1 MVSSVDN
8 VRQWSTQTMLKVMKQ
23 TDQEQNA
30 TSGSFAS
37 RLLGDYGIDSSDDA
51 TDSGT
56 YDLLNRIAD
65 QQDNDASS
73 VETLKQPDSVMSPD
87 FAAFIKQQLEAMKKE
102 PGKAEQ
108 ADSML
113 KALEAGTLT
122 VADAAEGKSVQLVAP
137 DKVSTQENKVTDLTS
152 KDWGSFLRDHLTREN
167 GGMFS
172 RNKDGSYID
181 RQSGQ
186 NAFYGSLG
194 DKSYYLTWPSS
205 TTR

>member
-8 VRQWSTQTMLKVMKQ
+8 VRQWSTLTMLKVMKQ

-30 TSGSFAS
+30 TSGSLAS
-37 RLLGDYGIDSSDDA
+37 RLLSDYGIDSSDDS

-65 QQDNDASS
+65 QQDDAASS
-73 VETLKQPDSVMSPD
+73 TDTVKQPDSVTSAD
-87 FAAFIKQQLEAMKKE
+87 FAAFIKQQLEEMKKE
-102 PGKAEQ
+102 PGKASQ
-108 ADSML
+108 ADAML
-113 KALEAGTLT
+113 NALEAGTLT

-137 DKVSTQENKVTDLTS
+137 SKVSTQEIKVTDLTS

-167 GGMFS
+167 GGIFS
-172 RNKDGSYID
+172 RNDDGSYID

>member
-8 VRQWSTQTMLKVMKQ
+8 VRQWSTLTMLKVMKQ
-23 TDQEQNA
+23 TDHEQNA
-30 TSGSFAS
+30 TSGSLAS
-37 RLLGDYGIDSSDDA
+37 RLLSDYGIDSSDDA
-51 TDSGT
+51 SDSGT

-65 QQDNDASS
+65 QQDDTTPSTDT
-73 VETLKQPDSVMSPD
+73 VKQPDSVTSAD
-87 FAAFIKQQLEAMKKE
+87 FATFIKQRLEEMKTE
-102 PGKAEQ
+102 PGKASQ
-108 ADSML
+108 ADAML

-122 VADAAEGKSVQLVAP
+122 VSDAAEGKSVQLVAP
-137 DKVSTQENKVTDLTS
+137 DKVSTQEIKVTDLTV

-167 GGMFS
+167 GGIFS

>member
-8 VRQWSTQTMLKVMKQ
+8 VRQWSTLTMLKVMKQ

-30 TSGSFAS
+30 TSGSLAS
-37 RLLGDYGIDSSDDA
+37 RLLSNYGIDSSDDS

-65 QQDNDASS
+65 QQDDAASS
-73 VETLKQPDSVMSPD
+73 TDTVKQPDSVTSAD
-87 FAAFIKQQLEAMKKE
+87 FAAFIKQQLEEMKKE
-102 PGKAEQ
+102 PGKASQ
-108 ADSML
+108 ADAML
-113 KALEAGTLT
+113 NALEAGTLT

-137 DKVSTQENKVTDLTS
+137 GKVSTQEIKVTDLTS

-167 GGMFS
+167 GGIFS
-172 RNKDGSYID
+172 RNVDGSYID